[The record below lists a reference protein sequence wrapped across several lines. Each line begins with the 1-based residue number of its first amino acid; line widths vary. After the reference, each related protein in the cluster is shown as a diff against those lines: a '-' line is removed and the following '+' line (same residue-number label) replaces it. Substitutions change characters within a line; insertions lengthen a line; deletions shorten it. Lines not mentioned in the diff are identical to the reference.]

1 MRYVSVFTL
10 SSLLPTSSPHL
21 ISLTSLLYQGL
32 HDLSVDYD
40 ICSKAFGISSD
51 QVDYQIQQTLS
62 RYGGDKIAS
71 SRIIFPNGQ
80 IDPWRANGV
89 NDSPNDEEP
98 VFLVPGASHHFWTHP
113 SLPTDSVE
121 VNRAREKIWKQ
132 VRRVQTMEDW
142 DCD

>member
-1 MRYVSVFTL
+1 MGEKCILFYIPFIKRYMSVPSPLL
-10 SSLLPTSSPHL
+10 SSPRTHF
-21 ISLTSLLYQGL
+21 THYQGL
-32 HDLSVDYD
+32 HELAVDYD

-89 NDSPNDEEP
+89 NTSPNDEEP

-121 VNRAREKIWKQ
+121 VNNAREKIWKQ
-132 VRRVQTMEDW
+132 VTLSHV
-142 DCD
+142 